1 MKIKKYIKAITGSA
15 CALAALFLGRA
26 FAYGAN
32 GISVSNG
39 IDRIAS
45 DLQRAAD
52 NPQSFSWLLI
62 LAIIFA
68 VAAVAAF
75 TALIVISVT
84 SAFTSR
90 K

>member
-15 CALAALFLGRA
+15 CALAALFVGGVS
-26 FAYGAN
+26 AYGAN

-45 DLQRAAD
+45 DLQRAAE
-52 NPQSFSWLLI
+52 NPQSFNWLLI
-62 LAIIFA
+62 LAIVFA
-68 VAAVAAF
+68 VAAAAAL
-75 TALIVISVT
+75 TVLIVTSVT
-84 SAFTSR
+84 SIFTSR